1 MKKYASFQIDAI
13 SLDKLDQIARN
24 NNTTR
29 SQLLRDLVEKL
40 LNEQPLEVSQAI
52 EVIPQP

>member
-13 SLDKLDQIARN
+13 SLDKFDQVARQS
-24 NNTTR
+24 NTNR

-40 LNEQPLEVSQAI
+40 LKVQPLEVSQVK
-52 EVIPQP
+52 EVIL